1 MDRSQFEAQM
11 LRLKN
16 QWPTAYSDE
25 RLSLLWQVFKDVGG
39 LDFQEA
45 IDDLLMTQRGAPLL
59 DEISKAVQQA
69 KNRYFERLRAK
80 DASILGMMQQ
90 AQEVNTTADPAF
102 VADCI
107 NLLEQYYSKK
117 ITYPEFIQG
126 CDLLTIAANRFAKE
140 KGYAQ
145 PEPKK
150 DLSTKLVKYNP
161 AND

>member
-59 DEISKAVQQA
+59 EEISKAVQLA

-80 DASILGMMQQ
+80 DASILNMLHD
-90 AQEVNTTADPAF
+90 AAEINTTADPAF
-102 VADCI
+102 VQDCLS
-107 NLLEQYYSKK
+107 LLDQLYTKK
-117 ITYPEFIQG
+117 ITYKEFEMG
-126 CDLLTIAANRFAKE
+126 CDLLTVAANKFAKE
-140 KGYAQ
+140 KGYAK
-145 PEPKK
+145 PETKPKQN
-150 DLSTKLVKYNP
+150 LPVRYNP
-161 AND
+161 SDN